1 MADIEILFDLGER
14 FFRRFPMSEIPFPED
29 SSVRSRVLDT
39 LVLIHRS
46 EHLVSIRP
54 DMPPQNIAFALCR
67 LWFDHIFTP
76 SMRYL
81 DGWKGDSDPVATA
94 EFIAAFTEEEYGWLE
109 RFHRFLELRIDRL
122 SKTQMKEGVFPI
134 NDTWKGI
141 TRDAGNLLD
150 LLDQDGSRKTDRL
163 ETVMRA
169 LVPPGE

>member
-1 MADIEILFDLGER
+1 M
-14 FFRRFPMSEIPFPED
+14 
-29 SSVRSRVLDT
+29 LDT

-54 DMPPQNIAFALCR
+54 DVPPENIAFSLCR
-67 LWFDHIFTP
+67 LWFDHVFTP
-76 SMRYL
+76 SRRYI
-81 DGWKGDSDPVATA
+81 DGWKGDLDPEATA

-122 SKTQMKEGVFPI
+122 SEKQKKEDVFPI